1 MKNVG
6 IVGFQEQK
14 FLLNVLIVKQEVGME
29 KLKEIKM
36 ISKAILFDPQ
46 FLQELEEGCK
56 NSNQTFNN
64 FIIISLEASFKLK
77 NKLEEQDNRE
87 KK

>member
-1 MKNVG
+1 
-6 IVGFQEQK
+6 
-14 FLLNVLIVKQEVGME
+14 
-29 KLKEIKM
+29 M

-64 FIIISLEASFKLK
+64 FIIISLEASLKLK

>member
-1 MKNVG
+1 
-6 IVGFQEQK
+6 
-14 FLLNVLIVKQEVGME
+14 
-29 KLKEIKM
+29 M

-56 NSNQTFNN
+56 NSNQTFND
-64 FIIISLEASFKLK
+64 FIIISLEASLKLK
-77 NKLEEQDNRE
+77 NKLEEVKV